1 MMSEKTDA
9 ESMIP
14 AAKPRKMRL
23 SLGLI
28 VFVRK
33 KRTKDEPSVVQRKM
47 REIPTIELTIG
58 DIMILELALTNSA

>member
-28 VFVRK
+28 VLAWK

-47 REIPTIELTIG
+47 REIPTMAFTIG
-58 DIMILELALTNSA
+58 DIMILELAITNSA

>member
-1 MMSEKTDA
+1 MIREKIEA

-28 VFVRK
+28 DLPLK
-33 KRTKDEPSVVQRKM
+33 KRTKDEPSVVHRKM
-47 REIPTIELTIG
+47 SEMPITAFTIG
-58 DIMILELALTNSA
+58 DISLVLLIRVSHA

>member
-28 VFVRK
+28 VLARK

-58 DIMILELALTNSA
+58 DIMILELAITNSA